1 MEVALVAVAFV
12 NVPSGLSVYPPV
24 EILSMGAVLRKA
36 GHAVEFVDA
45 DVLGLSPEA
54 VCLALTRPP
63 RIIGVTLNV
72 GQAQSA
78 TSYLEVLR
86 RNFPNAA
93 LVAGGPL
100 VTGVRERILGDFPM
114 LDFAVVQEGEHAI
127 VDLVE
132 MIDGKREPAAVR
144 NLIWRGP
151 QGPVS
156 NPVER
161 IADLD
166 ALPLPD
172 YSLIE
177 PFIRRYTAP
186 HPSIASPSLAIMCTR
201 GCPYNC
207 SFCSSP
213 NNWGRRITFRSVDSI
228 IEEVVYLRDR
238 LGVREVFFVDDT
250 LNARPQWFF
259 QLTAAI
265 RKAKLHKQMF
275 FRAPFRVTRGI
286 LTKEV
291 LDEARRAGF
300 WMIFYGVESGN
311 QAMLDRMGKGT
322 TIEEIEQAFDLT
334 SRAGLCS
341 YASFMVGNE
350 GETEETFRNS
360 LALLRRIRPDF
371 GGIAIAAPFPGTRLA
386 QRAEAAGHITELDYR
401 KFRMGDAILRT
412 EALSTADIFRLAQE
426 GNRIFAE
433 VTESVASRHAHF
445 KRKLNA
451 GLDHPRGLARI
462 INFFHRKAA

>member
-1 MEVALVAVAFV
+1 M
-12 NVPSGLSVYPPV
+12 
-24 EILSMGAVLRKA
+24 
-36 GHAVEFVDA
+36 
-45 DVLGLSPEA
+45 
-54 VCLALTRPP
+54 
-63 RIIGVTLNV
+63 
-72 GQAQSA
+72 
-78 TSYLEVLR
+78 
-86 RNFPNAA
+86 
-93 LVAGGPL
+93 
-100 VTGVRERILGDFPM
+100 TGVRQRILRDFPM
-114 LDFAVVQEGEHAI
+114 LDFAVVQEGEYAI
-127 VDLVE
+127 VDLTE

-151 QGPVS
+151 QGLVS

-177 PFIRRYTAP
+177 LFIQRYTAP
-186 HPSIASPSLAIMCTR
+186 PPSIASPSLAIMCTR

-213 NNWGRRITFRSVDSI
+213 NNWGRRITLRSVDSI
-228 IEEVVYLRDR
+228 VEEVAYLRDR
-238 LGVREVFFVDDT
+238 FKVREVFFQDDT

-259 QLTAAI
+259 QLTEAI

-291 LDEARRAGF
+291 LKQARRAGF

-311 QAMLDRMGKGT
+311 QEMLDRMGKGT
-322 TIEEIEQAFDLT
+322 TTEEIGRAFDLT
-334 SRAGLCS
+334 NRAGLCS

-350 GETEETFRNS
+350 GETEETFRDS

-371 GGIAIAAPFPGTRLA
+371 GGFAIATPFPGTRLA

-401 KFRMGDAILRT
+401 KFRMGDVILRT
-412 EALSTADIFRLAQE
+412 EALSTTDICRLARE
-426 GNRIFAE
+426 GNQIFAE
-433 VTESVASRHAHF
+433 VAGSVASRHAHF
-445 KRKLNA
+445 KRWLNPKL
-451 GLDHPRGLARI
+451 DCPRGFGRI
-462 INFFHRKAA
+462 LDLFRRKAA